1 MAKKEYQIK
10 DQLPGPSALA
20 VPDSVAMSQFV
31 SKTAAPESFKSE
43 SGFEDLSLPPIIKT
57 KGLKPGDT
65 IYGELCGFGIYDD
78 GKNIRSALL
87 TIHVLDGNPAT
98 GKLERIGM
106 RAALPVSAVIGRALG
121 ASPGKLG
128 KEPSKTIEEIKAA
141 GWTEGSVIALRYL
154 GTGKE
159 RGDKLNAP
167 NLWEIKAKKPTGE
180 TINKVDT
187 GRKASKK

>member
-10 DQLPGPSALA
+10 ENAPGSAA
-20 VPDSVAMSQFV
+20 VATIESVPMSQFV
-31 SKTAAPESFKSE
+31 SKSAAPADFLGE

-57 KGLKPGDT
+57 KGLQPGNV
-65 IYGELCGFGIYDD
+65 IFGELAGYGVYDD
-78 GKNIRSALL
+78 GKKIRSALL
-87 TIHVLDGNPAT
+87 TIHVLEGNPST
-98 GKLERIGM
+98 KKLERIGM

-121 ASPGKLG
+121 SPQTPGKM
-128 KEPSKTIEEIKAA
+128 PQQTIDEIKAA

-167 NLWEIKAKKPTGE
+167 NLWEIKAKKPSGE
-180 TINKVDT
+180 VIDAVDT
-187 GRKASKK
+187 GRKARAK